1 MPLFCISD
9 LHLCERG
16 PRDNFPCNGREERFN
31 NFLNHVES
39 SGGKL
44 LILGDLFDWWLANMG
59 ASILAYLPLL
69 DRLDSLGASWVL
81 GNHDNAFWSMV
92 GSPVMIAHPM
102 FRRSCHAFEATI
114 GGRKFAFLH
123 GHETDPYCRDLN
135 PGIGEITAIISG
147 ILEDRNKSPFDR
159 QGHAIEDDFVGTLE
173 KALTLWRTLTFQQG
187 RQLEM
192 VNGVEKYRKEKQA
205 DVVVYGHT
213 HQPGF
218 RGDYHFNTG
227 CWARQHDT
235 FVVVNDNGT
244 ASVWEWLGDQ
254 AIPYFTAL

>member
-1 MPLFCISD
+1 MKVLVI
-9 LHLCERG
+9 G
-16 PRDNFPCNGREERFN
+16 GGGRE
-31 NFLNHVES
+31 HA
-39 SGGKL
+39 
-44 LILGDLFDWWLANMG
+44 LAWR
-59 ASILAYLPLL
+59 LAQSHSVTKVY
-69 DRLDSLGASWVL
+69 
-81 GNHDNAFWSMV
+81 
-92 GSPVMIAHPM
+92 GSP
-102 FRRSCHAFEATI
+102 
-114 GGRKFAFLH
+114 G
-123 GHETDPYCRDLN
+123 N
-135 PGIGEITAIISG
+135 PGIGEVTAIISG

-159 QGHAIEDDFVGTLE
+159 HGHAIEDDFVGTLE
-173 KALTLWRTLTFQQG
+173 KALTLWRTLTFHQS